1 MHLGDKEGPGQ
12 VPCSMIETKEA
23 FVAAQSTELPIS
35 RDSNSEDSENVFE
48 GVGKNMNENDQ
59 WMELVL
65 DKNLKSDQSIKKHI
79 LLEHP
84 LKGKGFTKQRGFA
97 RNSSPAMYKSQREAT
112 FRIICPLEPCAERTC
127 IIDRN

>member
-1 MHLGDKEGPGQ
+1 MPQKPPEVWGKERTSAATKTTELVQNSVHSWRVWFAESCCMHLGDKEGPGQ

-59 WMELVL
+59 
-65 DKNLKSDQSIKKHI
+65 
-79 LLEHP
+79 
-84 LKGKGFTKQRGFA
+84 
-97 RNSSPAMYKSQREAT
+97 
-112 FRIICPLEPCAERTC
+112 
-127 IIDRN
+127 